1 MPGTRFGLT
10 DEEFVHLRR
19 TAPFSMLHDNSLI
32 RMSSRYESSLE
43 SAVAAD
49 AGACGICLDTSPLP
63 IPLGCACRG
72 NGGRAHVACL
82 VQSVASQACRGN
94 LETWRQCPKCQQ
106 AFTGAMRTGLAE
118 AWRSRVAD
126 QAAESAERVAAE
138 SNLAVCLLH
147 QGKNAE
153 AEPVLRE
160 LRELHI
166 RVLGAQHPST
176 LMMAAN
182 LASSLSGQGKHADA
196 ERIERELLG
205 VYKWSGRS
213 MRPR

>member
-1 MPGTRFGLT
+1 MPA
-10 DEEFVHLRR
+10 D
-19 TAPFSMLHDNSLI
+19 
-32 RMSSRYESSLE
+32 E
-43 SAVAAD
+43 SA
-49 AGACGICLDTSPLP
+49 CTICLDTSPPP
-63 IPLGCACRG
+63 IQSGCACRG
-72 NGGRAHVACL
+72 DGGLAHIDCR
-82 VQSVASQACRGN
+82 VQAAALQHAQRGN
-94 LETWRQCPKCQQ
+94 DVWRQCQTCQQ
-106 AFTGAMRTGLAE
+106 EFTGAMRTGLAE